1 MIMNLES
8 FHVQV
13 KSIGMFLRDHLL
25 KSVYITFKMALK
37 NNSLK
42 SFFFFFFFFL
52 QLSLG
57 HFYCTAFFM
66 SYSKLVSGNTIEMNF
81 EFFKVSSYFVC
92 LQKY

>member
-37 NNSLK
+37 NTSLK
-42 SFFFFFFFFL
+42 SFFFFFFAAVSWTL
-52 QLSLG
+52 LL
-57 HFYCTAFFM
+57 
-66 SYSKLVSGNTIEMNF
+66 YSVFHVI
-81 EFFKVSSYFVC
+81 FKISVR
-92 LQKY
+92 KYN

>member
-37 NNSLK
+37 NTSLK
-42 SFFFFFFFFL
+42 SFFFFFFFAAVSWTL
-52 QLSLG
+52 LL
-57 HFYCTAFFM
+57 
-66 SYSKLVSGNTIEMNF
+66 YSVFHVI
-81 EFFKVSSYFVC
+81 FKISVR
-92 LQKY
+92 KYN

>member
-37 NNSLK
+37 NTSLK
-42 SFFFFFFFFL
+42 SFFFFFFF
-52 QLSLG
+52 
-57 HFYCTAFFM
+57 AA
-66 SYSKLVSGNTIEMNF
+66 VSWTLLLYNVFHVI
-81 EFFKVSSYFVC
+81 FKISVR
-92 LQKY
+92 KYN

>member
-37 NNSLK
+37 NTSLK
-42 SFFFFFFFFL
+42 SFFFFL

>member
-13 KSIGMFLRDHLL
+13 KSIRMFLRDHLL
-25 KSVYITFKMALK
+25 KSVYVTFKMAFK
-37 NNSLK
+37 NTSLK
-42 SFFFFFFFFL
+42 SFFFFFFL

-81 EFFKVSSYFVC
+81 ECFKVSSYFVC

>member
-37 NNSLK
+37 NTSLK
-42 SFFFFFFFFL
+42 SFFL
-52 QLSLG
+52 
-57 HFYCTAFFM
+57 
-66 SYSKLVSGNTIEMNF
+66 YSVFHVI
-81 EFFKVSSYFVC
+81 FKISVR
-92 LQKY
+92 KYN

>member
-37 NNSLK
+37 NTSLK
-42 SFFFFFFFFL
+42 SFFFFFFFFFSAVSWTL
-52 QLSLG
+52 LL
-57 HFYCTAFFM
+57 
-66 SYSKLVSGNTIEMNF
+66 YSVFHVI
-81 EFFKVSSYFVC
+81 FKISVR
-92 LQKY
+92 KYN

>member
-37 NNSLK
+37 NTSLK
-42 SFFFFFFFFL
+42 SFFFFFFAAVSWTL
-52 QLSLG
+52 LL
-57 HFYCTAFFM
+57 
-66 SYSKLVSGNTIEMNF
+66 YSVFHAI
-81 EFFKVSSYFVC
+81 FKISVR
-92 LQKY
+92 KYN

>member
-13 KSIGMFLRDHLL
+13 RSIGMFLRDHLL

-42 SFFFFFFFFL
+42 SFFFFFFAAVSWTL
-52 QLSLG
+52 LL
-57 HFYCTAFFM
+57 
-66 SYSKLVSGNTIEMNF
+66 YSVFHVI
-81 EFFKVSSYFVC
+81 FKISVR
-92 LQKY
+92 KYN